1 MENVVDKIIDDILVA
16 EGGYAND
23 PKDAGGETMYGITI
37 AVARAN
43 GYYGA
48 MRDLPK
54 ATARQI
60 YKNKYYF
67 DLKFDKV
74 AVLSPEVAAELTDTA
89 VNCGPTFTQGILQEA
104 LNLLNRE
111 QADYKD
117 LDVDKKIGPATLGA
131 LGSYLMKRGKQGE
144 LVLLR
149 MLNVLQGSR
158 YIELCKAKPSQERF
172 LFGWFLNRVN
182 IKGD

>member
-1 MENVVDKIIDDILVA
+1 MDNVVDKIIDDILVA

-23 PKDAGGETMYGITI
+23 KNDAGGETMYGITI
-37 AVARAN
+37 AVARSN
-43 GYYGA
+43 GYYGP
-48 MRDLPK
+48 MRDLPR

-60 YKNKYYF
+60 YLNKYYF

-89 VNCGPTFTQGILQEA
+89 VNCGPSFAQGILQSA
-104 LNLLNRE
+104 LNLLNRQE
-111 QADYKD
+111 VDYKD
-117 LDVDKKIGPATLGA
+117 VEEDKKIGPATLGA

-149 MLNVLQGSR
+149 MLNVMQGSR
-158 YIELCKAKPSQERF
+158 YIELCKAKPSQETF
-172 LFGWFLNRVN
+172 LFGWFLHRVN